1 MLTRFRVLF
10 LVFLASLASACGT
23 DPGFDKFAEAPS
35 GGLRFLNA
43 IPDAPPLF
51 IEYGTQSLGNIPY
64 GEASG
69 VQNVIP
75 GLERT
80 TKVSYAVGRELQTI
94 AETTLLVPQ
103 DQLITVVLTGTLD
116 SVQFLTLEE
125 DTSLPT
131 DDATTTDLIFVNA
144 TSNPAPIQIDLIDG
158 AEAAATIFTSTLSA
172 GETTNALSVTESTQ
186 LSINT
191 YNTDTDQLIWQSGD
205 FGAAAGLRPIIMLV
219 DHFGPSPEHR
229 GLYITPIGLFPFANE
244 SLPSALSFIHLIP
257 DRTSIDIYSRA
268 VSNSNPFAVFVD
280 IDQSAEAG
288 SYEISIA
295 RLATTPRYRI
305 NEEFESAEVELGT
318 GELSITNGDQTT
330 TLTIVSGNNTLT
342 NLVTQINTSGASVNA
357 DIVTLENNNVYFVIS
372 PQDRGPETSLLITT
386 QDADERNEDAEGLSR
401 LASNNLVIET
411 DAITAQFTVNG
422 EDYERSSNQIE
433 DVIDGA
439 TLFLGLITGESLVNF
454 EISGQEL
461 RAGNLSYLSMSEP
474 ISAVEGTAI
483 FYITPPGEP
492 TNILHRESLLVQP
505 GAYQLVSASGIGED
519 LDLGLAAD
527 PRRPITNHV
536 VTSVIHGAP
545 STPVLDFY
553 VLQSDRSISDFTPSG
568 DNVPLLATGFYNLT
582 GLTFE
587 LTVAES
593 DSNTV
598 LAGPL
603 AIDTTV
609 EGIKRLLIID
619 ANGGGTPPQLVL
631 QDGVN

>member
-10 LVFLASLASACGT
+10 LVFLASLLSACGT

-35 GGLRFLNA
+35 GGLRVLNA

-51 IEYGTQSLGNIPY
+51 VEYGTQSLGNIPF
-64 GEASG
+64 GDASG

-80 TKVSYAVGRELQTI
+80 TKVSYAVGRELQTV

-116 SVQFLTLEE
+116 NVQFLTLEE
-125 DTSLPT
+125 DTSLPA

-144 TSNPAPIQIDLIDG
+144 TSNPAPIQIDLVDG
-158 AEAAATIFTSTLSA
+158 AQAATIFSSTLSA
-172 GETTNALSVTESTQ
+172 GATTNALAVPESTE
-186 LSINT
+186 LSITT
-191 YNTDTDQLIWQSGD
+191 YNADTDQLIWQSGD
-205 FGAAAGLRPIIMLV
+205 FGAAAGLRPIIVLV

-229 GLYITPIGLFPFANE
+229 GLYVTPIGLFPFANE
-244 SLPSALSFIHLIP
+244 SLPSALSFMHLIP

-295 RLATTPRYRI
+295 QLATTPRYRI
-305 NEEFESAEVELGT
+305 NEEFESADVELGT

-330 TLTIVSGNNTLT
+330 TVTIASGNNTLT
-342 NLVTQINTSGASVNA
+342 NLVTQINTSGASVTA
-357 DIVTLENNNVYFVIS
+357 EIVTLENNNVHFVIS

-386 QDADERNEDAEGLSR
+386 EDADEQNEDAEGLSR

-422 EDYERSSNQIE
+422 TDYERSSNQVA

-439 TLFLGLITGESLVNF
+439 TLFLGLTTGESTVTF
-454 EISGQEL
+454 EISEQEL
-461 RAGNLSYLSMSEP
+461 RAGNLSYLSRSEP
-474 ISAVEGTAI
+474 VSAVEGTAI

-492 TNILHRESLLVQP
+492 TNILHQENLSVQP

-527 PRRPITNHV
+527 PRRPITGHV

-545 STPVLDFY
+545 STPILDFY
-553 VLQSDRSISDFTPSG
+553 VLQSGRSISDFTPSG
-568 DNVPLLATGFYNLT
+568 NDVPLLAAGFYNLT

-603 AIDTTV
+603 SIDTTV

-619 ANGGGTPPQLVL
+619 ADGGGTPPQLIL
-631 QDGVN
+631 QDAVN

>member
-1 MLTRFRVLF
+1 M
-10 LVFLASLASACGT
+10 
-23 DPGFDKFAEAPS
+23 
-35 GGLRFLNA
+35 
-43 IPDAPPLF
+43 
-51 IEYGTQSLGNIPY
+51 
-64 GEASG
+64 
-69 VQNVIP
+69 
-75 GLERT
+75 
-80 TKVSYAVGRELQTI
+80 
-94 AETTLLVPQ
+94 
-103 DQLITVVLTGTLD
+103 
-116 SVQFLTLEE
+116 
-125 DTSLPT
+125 
-131 DDATTTDLIFVNA
+131 
-144 TSNPAPIQIDLIDG
+144 
-158 AEAAATIFTSTLSA
+158 
-172 GETTNALSVTESTQ
+172 
-186 LSINT
+186 
-191 YNTDTDQLIWQSGD
+191 
-205 FGAAAGLRPIIMLV
+205 
-219 DHFGPSPEHR
+219 
-229 GLYITPIGLFPFANE
+229 
-244 SLPSALSFIHLIP
+244 
-257 DRTSIDIYSRA
+257 
-268 VSNSNPFAVFVD
+268 
-280 IDQSAEAG
+280 
-288 SYEISIA
+288 
-295 RLATTPRYRI
+295 
-305 NEEFESAEVELGT
+305 
-318 GELSITNGDQTT
+318 
-330 TLTIVSGNNTLT
+330 
-342 NLVTQINTSGASVNA
+342 
-357 DIVTLENNNVYFVIS
+357 
-372 PQDRGPETSLLITT
+372 
-386 QDADERNEDAEGLSR
+386 
-401 LASNNLVIET
+401 ASNNLVIET